1 METIYKYILIG
12 LSIILI
18 FISIRYY
25 ILSDDYDEL
34 RSTYNDL
41 LSKSAVD
48 KANITSLENFIK
60 QQNILIEQYKTS
72 SQEYSNKIDSLN
84 KKIIELNKTETSYE
98 NSNNNNATSE
108 EAITW
113 LKEKASS
120 LVY

>member
-1 METIYKYILIG
+1 MENIYKYILIG

-48 KANITSLENFIK
+48 KANITSLENSIK

-72 SQEYSNKIDSLN
+72 SQEYFNKIDSLN

>member
-1 METIYKYILIG
+1 MENIYKYILIG
-12 LSIILI
+12 LGVILI
-18 FISIRYY
+18 FISFRYY
-25 ILSDDYDEL
+25 ILTNDYDEL
-34 RSTYNDL
+34 RSEYNNL

-48 KANITSLENFIK
+48 KSNITSLENSIK

-84 KKIIELNKTETSYE
+84 KKIIEINKIEPSYE
-98 NSNNNNATSE
+98 DSNNNDATSE

-113 LKEKASS
+113 LKQKASS